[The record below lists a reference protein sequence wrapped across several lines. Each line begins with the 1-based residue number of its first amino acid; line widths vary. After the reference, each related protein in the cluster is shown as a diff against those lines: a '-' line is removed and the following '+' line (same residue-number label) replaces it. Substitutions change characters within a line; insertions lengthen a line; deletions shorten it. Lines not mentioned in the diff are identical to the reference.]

1 MNVNLEENISPDI
14 RIKRAQSKVPFILPK
29 NCRKYFQNI
38 FDPKN
43 KDGTKLNLY
52 FDEYYFC
59 LLAGLSCGKY
69 DSEPEL
75 DSTSQMDEYPA
86 EYEECRDYV
95 AGLLIATEAEL
106 IGIPQTDAVGL
117 ERLMVTYIDSTS
129 KTRLNGNAKRRLNQY
144 ASRGMGLI
152 REKLGGTPYK
162 LEMFLLDFFSVWKM
176 ENSKNNYF

>member
-1 MNVNLEENISPDI
+1 
-14 RIKRAQSKVPFILPK
+14 
-29 NCRKYFQNI
+29 
-38 FDPKN
+38 
-43 KDGTKLNLY
+43 
-52 FDEYYFC
+52 
-59 LLAGLSCGKY
+59 
-69 DSEPEL
+69 
-75 DSTSQMDEYPA
+75 MDEYPA